1 MTIVILIY
9 PDISYLAPNSYWA
22 QLQISAIKNKLKTK
36 NKIMKKLS
44 ALLLLVV
51 LSCSSTSLVENWKNP
66 DIVLFDAQKVLI
78 VGMTQNQD
86 ARESFEAQLQ
96 KEFTKRNV
104 EAMQSLDVFD
114 VSFTDKRKTEK
125 ELDDV
130 EESLLDKGFD
140 AILFTKIT
148 GSENR
153 ESFLSAI
160 SRLDNHKG
168 RFNDDY
174 LDNQDIYYDDNY
186 YDDFNVYHAETTLYC
201 ICAGKDRSMIW
212 RGSIDISDPKNIE
225 KSVDDYIQLVVTAME
240 EQDLIFRKEK

>member
-1 MTIVILIY
+1 
-9 PDISYLAPNSYWA
+9 
-22 QLQISAIKNKLKTK
+22 
-36 NKIMKKLS
+36 MKKI
-44 ALLLLVV
+44 APLLLL
-51 LSCSSTSLVENWKNP
+51 LCLGCSSASLVENWKNP

-78 VGMTQNQD
+78 VGMTQNQN
-86 ARESFEAQLQ
+86 ARESFEAKLQ

-114 VSFTDKRKTEK
+114 VSFTNSKKSKK
-125 ELDDV
+125 ELDAV
-130 EESLLDKGFD
+130 EQSLLDKDFD

-160 SRLDNHKG
+160 SKLDNYKG

-174 LDNQDIYYDDNY
+174 LENQDIFYDDNY
-186 YDDFNVYHAETTLYC
+186 YDDFNIYHAETILYC
-201 ICAGKDRSMIW
+201 ICEGKDRSMIW

-225 KSVDDYIQLVVTAME
+225 KAVDDYIQLVVTAME
-240 EQDLIFRKEK
+240 EQDLIFRKDE